1 MKGLTSEEMRE
12 EVERRIEIVNYMVRK
27 NLTNFKDIGS
37 LVSGYY
43 KEPSVA
49 YQKIKKE
56 IAKMDRLE
64 AQRKAVARKKQAA
77 R

>member
-1 MKGLTSEEMRE
+1 MRE

-27 NLTNFKDIGS
+27 NMTNFREIGS

-43 KEPSVA
+43 KEPAVA
-49 YQKIKKE
+49 FQKIKKD
-56 IAKMDRLE
+56 IAKMDRRE
-64 AQRKAVARKKQAA
+64 AQKRAVARKKKAA